1 MVKIEQKGK
10 TGSGRPASV
19 RLPEVRFE
27 NARLTALGIEPM
39 TLAALKRKVSAR
51 RLAAAKRVD
60 FYMLMLV
67 TGGVGRHT
75 VDFVDWPLAEG
86 SLLVVQP
93 GQVQQWHPDDDF
105 SARLVLIAPNT
116 LPHRSGLSLP
126 RELEALRLDEW
137 QPCIRLD
144 AAGRTMIE
152 SGLQQLWRDFDQFD
166 GDELSIALI
175 RHQLMSLLLR
185 IARQQRRIA
194 EATVGAPAD
203 RRIYRMFLQALEADF
218 PRHHALQDYAE
229 RLGYSASTLSRACRA
244 AEGRAAK
251 EVIDRRVALEAQRL
265 LVHGTGSV
273 AEIAHQL
280 GFSEA
285 TNFVKFFR
293 RVLGVTPADFRRAFL
308 RAAPS

>member
-1 MVKIEQKGK
+1 MVKIEQKDK
-10 TGSGRPASV
+10 TRSGRVGSAP
-19 RLPEVRFE
+19 LPEVRFE
-27 NARLTALGIEPM
+27 NARLSALGIEPM

-51 RLAAAKRVD
+51 RLAAAQRVD
-60 FYMLMLV
+60 FFMLMLV
-67 TGGVGRHT
+67 TGGAGRHT
-75 VDFVDWPLAEG
+75 VDFVDWPLVEG

-93 GQVQQWHPDDDF
+93 GQVQQWHPEDDF
-105 SARLVLIAPNT
+105 AARLVLIAPNT

-166 GDELSIALI
+166 GDPLSIALI
-175 RHQLMSLLLR
+175 RHQLMTLLLR

-194 EATVGAPAD
+194 EATAGAPD

-218 PRHHALQDYAE
+218 PRQHALQDYAG

-244 AEGRAAK
+244 AEGRPAK

-265 LVHGTGSV
+265 LVHSTGSV

-293 RVLGVTPADFRRAFL
+293 RVLGVTPADFRRAFI
-308 RAAPS
+308 RPAPS